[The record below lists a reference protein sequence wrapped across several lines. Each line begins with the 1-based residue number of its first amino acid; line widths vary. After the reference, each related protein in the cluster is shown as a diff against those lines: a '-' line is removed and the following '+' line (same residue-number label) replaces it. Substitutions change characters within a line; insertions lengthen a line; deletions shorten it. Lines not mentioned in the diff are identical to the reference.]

1 MKRIKAELFRYTD
14 TVAPSGDLQKQLEKV
29 ADVSGIFVP
38 VSSELASKKGGFN
51 ENQGWKFFYRG
62 NNPNVLTGN
71 VMRYQSEDYY
81 IVNVSDMGRIKIVKL
96 NRVIGTKSVRN
107 VVSVLNY

>member
-14 TVAPSGDLQKQLEKV
+14 CVNEAGDLEKTLEKV

-38 VSSELASKKGGFN
+38 VSSELASKKSGFN
-51 ENQGWKFFYRG
+51 ENHGWKFFYRG
-62 NNPNVLTGN
+62 NNPYLLTGN
-71 VMRYQSEDYY
+71 VIRYKNEDYY
-81 IVNVSDMGRIKIVKL
+81 IVNISDLGRIKIVKL